1 MPYLGRALGGLALL
15 SGLLLAATPQRAA
28 PARSEP
34 AAAIVSRRGLD
45 VLLITIDTL
54 RADAP
59 GFGGNRRGTTPVL
72 DRLAARGRVFT
83 NAHAHNVVTL
93 PSHTNILTGLYP
105 YQHGVRDNTGF
116 RLPASVPTLATVLH
130 GSGFATGAFVGAY
143 TLDSQFGL
151 GRGFD
156 VYDDHYPKGSKPTEF
171 VLPERRGDKVVAPAL
186 AWWREQR
193 GKRRFMWVHL
203 FDPHAPYTPPEPF
216 ASRFAD
222 NPYLGE
228 VAAADSYLAPLLDP
242 FLAGQ
247 EPPALIAVTADHG
260 ESLGEHGELTHGL
273 FAYEA
278 TLHVPLLLWGPGI
291 APGRDGAPVRHVD
304 IFPTVLDAAGI
315 AGVAAPLSGKAA
327 PELARPGRSLLPAR
341 PEGAGARTGDG
352 AAAPSYFE
360 ALSANLNRGWAPLRG
375 VLRGNAKLIA
385 LPLPELYEL
394 PRDPGET
401 RNLIGGERD
410 LARRLR
416 ALLPPEQARP
426 LARSAAA
433 GTQEAER
440 LLRSLGYL
448 SHRGSDRGSDRG
460 SGAGAGTTAVR
471 GGYGPQDDPKNLIGL
486 DRMMHQ
492 AIDLYS
498 RGRVEEAVAV
508 ARRIVEARPAMPMGH
523 TLLAQAL
530 LQAGHKDEALAVMR
544 QARDKDVATDDLLR
558 QLGLT
563 LAETGRAE
571 EALQVLRPLAG
582 GGEPSSLNALA
593 LALSDAGRQQEATAV
608 LDQVLKADPG
618 NPTAYEQQALVA
630 LRLGRWSEARQRAER
645 ALQLNPELPLAWND
659 LGVALFQLHEPAA
672 ALNAW
677 QRAVDLDPRLL
688 DALWNLGTK
697 GAEQGRREQARRA
710 LARFIELAP
719 AERYRDDLRK
729 ARELM
734 RQLGGPG

>member
-1 MPYLGRALGGLALL
+1 MRVLGRALGGLALL
-15 SGLLLAATPQRAA
+15 SGLLLAAEPPGAA
-28 PARSEP
+28 RARSEP
-34 AAAIVSRRGLD
+34 AAAADAHRGLD

-59 GFGGNRRGTTPVL
+59 GFGGNTRGTTPVL

-105 YQHGVRDNTGF
+105 YQHGVRDNSGF
-116 RLPASVPTLATVLH
+116 RLPPSIPTLATVLH
-130 GSGFATGAFVGAY
+130 GAGYSTGAFVGAY
-143 TLDSQFGL
+143 PLDSQFGL

-171 VLPERRGDKVVAPAL
+171 VLPERRGDKVVALAL
-186 AWWREQR
+186 AWWRERR

-247 EPPALIAVTADHG
+247 EPPALVVVTADHG

-278 TLHVPLLLWGPGI
+278 TLHVPLLLWGPGV

-341 PEGAGARTGDG
+341 PEGAGARTGG
-352 AAAPSYFE
+352 GTAAPSYFE

-375 VLRGNAKLIA
+375 VVRGGAKLIA

-401 RNLIGGERD
+401 RNLIGSERD
-410 LARRLR
+410 LARSLR
-416 ALLPPEQARP
+416 TLLPSEQAHP
-426 LARSAAA
+426 LAHSAVA

-448 SHRGSDRGSDRG
+448 SARGSDTG
-460 SGAGAGTTAVR
+460 SGAGSGTAPGR

-486 DRMMHQ
+486 DRLMHQ

-498 RGRVEEAVAV
+498 RGRVDEAVAV
-508 ARRIVEARPAMPMGH
+508 ARRIVEARPAMPLGH

-530 LQAGHKDEALAVMR
+530 LQGEHKDEALAVMR
-544 QARDKDVATDDLLR
+544 QAREKGVATDDLLR

-630 LRLGRWSEARQRAER
+630 LRLGRWAEARQRAER
-645 ALQLNPELPLAWND
+645 ALQLNAELPLAWND

-672 ALNAW
+672 ALDAW
-677 QRAVDLDPRLL
+677 QRAVDLDPRLI

-729 ARELM
+729 ARELL
-734 RQLGGPG
+734 RQLGDSG